1 MATRKPVTMP
11 LRAGGKTLASAR
23 GPSSGNSGGEEV
35 TVEGEIERVTFESA
49 ESGFRVLKLARDG
62 SPGADLLTVV
72 GTIPPVAAGT
82 RVRVRGRFERDRK
95 HGEQLRAL
103 GVTEL
108 LPTTLV
114 GVERY
119 LGSGLIKG
127 IGEGY
132 AKKIVAHFGMD
143 TLRVLDEEPERLA
156 EVDGLGKKRSDSV
169 TKAWREQRAVREVMV
184 FLQAHGASGALAGR
198 IYKRY
203 GANAVRIVSTEPY
216 RLAMDVWGIGFK
228 TADRIARELGVE
240 NDSPARMQ
248 AGLMQTLNDAL
259 ESGHTCLSVED
270 AVAHAMALL
279 ELAELDAADTPE
291 RVREALRALVRG
303 RYVVAELADGEPLV
317 FLAKMHAAEVR
328 VAERLKE
335 LAGAS
340 ARPLGGAA
348 QAVAEFERRADVEL
362 APEQREAV
370 ARAADNPV
378 LVITGGPGVGKTTI
392 VRAILSVLDRENI
405 DFRLCAPTGRAA
417 KRLSESTGRPASTVH
432 RLLEFEPKRSEFK
445 RNKQSPLECDA
456 LVVDEASM
464 IDLTMADAIT
474 QALTDGTRLV
484 LVGDVDQLPSVGPGA
499 FLRDVIASGAIPC
512 VRLTQIF
519 RQAEQ
524 SLIVQSAHRINMGEP
539 PLASNRPDA
548 DFFLIERDSAE
559 SAQSTIVSLLTQRI
573 PRRFGLDPRH
583 DVQVLTPMHRGPAG
597 TVALNEALQ
606 AALNPTGPSIT
617 RASRS
622 YRLHDKVMQLRNDY
636 DREVY
641 NGDVGEI
648 VELNEE
654 QGTLTVRYDEERRAV
669 YEAGDLD
676 ELALAYAVSIHKSQG
691 SEYPAVVLPLMT
703 AHFVMLSRNLLYT
716 AVTRGKRLVVLIY
729 DPRALSLA
737 LAEDRRG
744 ERRTRL
750 QARLRG

>member
-1 MATRKPVTMP
+1 MP
-11 LRAGGKTLASAR
+11 LRARGATLTASR
-23 GPSSGNSGGEEV
+23 GQNGEEV
-35 TVEGEIERVTFESA
+35 TFEGEVERVTFESA
-49 ESGFRVLKLARDG
+49 ESGFRVLKLARDPARP
-62 SPGADLLTVV
+62 SDLLTVV
-72 GTIPPVAAGT
+72 GTFPAVAAGT

-103 GVTEL
+103 SVTEL

-132 AKKIVAHFGMD
+132 AKKIVAQFGMD
-143 TLRVLDEEPERLA
+143 TLRVLDEEPERLG
-156 EVDGLGKKRSDSV
+156 EVDGLGKKRSQSV
-169 TKAWREQRAVREVMV
+169 ANAWREQRAVRDVMV
-184 FLQAHGASGALAGR
+184 FLQAHGASGALAAR

-203 GANAVRIVSTEPY
+203 GADSVRVVSTEPY

-228 TADRIARELGVE
+228 TADRIAQELGVGA
-240 NDSPARMQ
+240 DSPARMQ
-248 AGLMQTLNDAL
+248 AGLLQTLNDAL
-259 ESGHTCLSVED
+259 ESGHTCVSVDD
-270 AVAHAMALL
+270 AIARALQL
-279 ELAELDAADTPE
+279 LALGDGDAPE

-303 RYVVAELADGEPLV
+303 RYAVAELADGEPVV
-317 FLAKMHAAEVR
+317 FLSRMHAAENR
-328 VAERLKE
+328 VAQRLRE
-335 LAGAS
+335 LSQAI

-348 QAVAEFERRADVEL
+348 RAVAEFERDADVEL

-370 ARAADNPV
+370 ERAARNSV

-392 VRAILSVLDRENI
+392 VRAILSVLEREKI
-405 DFRLCAPTGRAA
+405 EVRLCAPTGRAA
-417 KRLSESTGRPASTVH
+417 KRLAESTGQRASTVH
-432 RLLEFEPKRSEFK
+432 RLLEFEPKRAEFK
-445 RNKQSPLECDA
+445 RNRAMPLECDA

-464 IDLTMADAIT
+464 IDLPMADAIT
-474 QALTDGTRLV
+474 QALSDGTRLI

-499 FLRDVIASGAIPC
+499 VLRDVIASGSIAC

-539 PLASNRPDA
+539 PVSSNRPDA
-548 DFFLIERDSAE
+548 DFFLVERDSAE
-559 SAQSTIVSLLTQRI
+559 AARDTIVSLLTERI
-573 PRRFGLDPRH
+573 PRRFGLDPLH
-583 DVQVLTPMHRGPAG
+583 DIQVLTPMHRGPAG
-597 TVALNEALQ
+597 TIALNEALQ
-606 AALNPTGPSIT
+606 AALNPSGPSLT
-617 RASRS
+617 RGARM

-641 NGDVGEI
+641 NGDVGI
-648 VELNEE
+648 VIEVNAE
-654 QGTLTVRYDEERRAV
+654 QETLTVRYDEERKVV

-691 SEYPAVVLPLMT
+691 SEYPAVVLPFVT

-716 AVTRGKRLVVLIY
+716 AVTRGKRLVVLVH

-750 QARLRG
+750 EARLRG